1 MWATD
6 ICIRQLHDAVWGVPS
21 IEKGTNAL
29 EKRVLHQRVAL
40 KGDFFQTSLSL
51 RETCSADSLLFG
63 RDRHP

>member
-40 KGDFFQTSLSL
+40 KADFFP
-51 RETCSADSLLFG
+51 DLFVASG
-63 RDRHP
+63 NMLCRLVTLQS